1 MNTILFILLIII
13 SVDYLIE
20 LLLDS
25 LNLQHRTQ
33 PIPDILADVYD
44 ADSYAHQQKYEAV
57 RTKFSLFQG
66 LTSFILI
73 VIAFYFGLFGWLHEY
88 LLGLKLSSIG
98 ITLAF
103 FGILLLVSQLF
114 SLPFA
119 LWSTFVIEEKYGFNR
134 VTPKLFF
141 IDSFKS
147 LILTVI
153 IGGGLLA
160 LITFLFHLTGQWFWL
175 MALGVFLSFSLLAN
189 ALYSVVIVPLFN
201 KQTPLEQ
208 GELHDSIV
216 ALAEK
221 VGFPISKVFIID
233 GSKRSSKA
241 NAYFAGF
248 GSNRRVV
255 LYDTLL
261 NSLDNDEIVAVLA
274 HEIGHF
280 KRKHL
285 WKNFCLGAVQ
295 MALMLYFFN
304 LLAHSSSISVAL
316 GFSGATEPVF
326 HLNLIAFGF
335 LFSPIQHILGIGMNL
350 ISRRM
355 EYQADDYATKQG
367 FGNGL
372 VIALKKLSK
381 ANYSNLT
388 PHPTYVF
395 VNYSHPTLLQ
405 RVRNILRK

>member
-1 MNTILFILLIII
+1 ML
-13 SVDYLIE
+13 
-20 LLLDS
+20 
-25 LNLQHRTQ
+25 
-33 PIPDILADVYD
+33 
-44 ADSYAHQQKYEAV
+44 
-57 RTKFSLFQG
+57 
-66 LTSFILI
+66 SFILI
-73 VIAFYFGLFGWLHEY
+73 ISIFYFGWFGWLHEY
-88 LLGLKLSSIG
+88 LLGFELSSIR

-134 VTPKLFF
+134 VTPKLFL

-147 LILTVI
+147 LIITVI

-160 LITFLFHLTGQWFWL
+160 LITFLFHLAGQWFWL

-216 ALAEK
+216 ALAEN

-241 NAYFAGF
+241 NAYFSGI

-261 NSLDNDEIVAVLA
+261 NSLDNAEIVAVLA

-285 WKNFCLGAVQ
+285 WKNFFLGAVQ
-295 MALMLYFFN
+295 MALMLLLFN
-304 LLAHSSSISVAL
+304 LLAHSTPISVAL

-326 HLNLIAFGF
+326 HLNLIAFAF

-372 VIALKKLSK
+372 VAALKKLSR

-405 RVRNILRK
+405 RVRNILGKGGFEPKK